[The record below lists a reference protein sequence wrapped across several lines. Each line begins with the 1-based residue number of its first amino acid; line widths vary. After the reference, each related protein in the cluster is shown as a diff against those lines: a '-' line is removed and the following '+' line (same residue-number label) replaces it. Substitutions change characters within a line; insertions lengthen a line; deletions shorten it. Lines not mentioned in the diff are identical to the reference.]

1 MKVLKSFEASLTNY
15 EVYNIL
21 QDRRRDRTVSNV
33 TQSESSWMNHKVQKL
48 LSNSYFLDRK
58 FSDQIVQNALIEMKK
73 EDFRL
78 TSNEILQ
85 LVNHWPTALVD
96 YHLLIDDCAN
106 RFQQDDI
113 DRISSILRQALED
126 FDEKDQT
133 SGGISL

>member
-21 QDRRRDRTVSNV
+21 QDRRQDRAVSNV

-48 LSNSYFLDRK
+48 LSNLYFLDRK
-58 FSDQIVQNALIEMKK
+58 FSNQIVQNALIEMKK
-73 EDFRL
+73 ADFQL

-85 LVNHWPTALVD
+85 LVNHWPTALVE

-113 DRISSILRQALED
+113 DRMSSILRQALEE
-126 FDEKDQT
+126 FEEKDQT
-133 SGGISL
+133 IRGVSL